1 MCLKHYEF
9 TSNGCG
15 IFTKNKERTQQFKET
30 GDSIKTYQNKL
41 GKPCSQHDVV
51 YGKCKDLPR
60 STSSDQLLL
69 DKTLTIVK
77 NSKNHGCQRGLIS
90 MVYKFFDKISE
101 GGAVTRARSE
111 HLDFK
116 CYKN

>member
-15 IFTKNKERTQQFKET
+15 IFTKNKEKSKQFKEI

-41 GKPCSQHDVV
+41 GKPCFQHDVV